1 MLTISN
7 PKNAGPPPCEWEEGG
22 HRVWKDAQGNAV
34 WQMKDSGSPKASPGG
49 TKVALEILWRE
60 QKTVKSNLKVI

>member
-1 MLTISN
+1 
-7 PKNAGPPPCEWEEGG
+7 
-22 HRVWKDAQGNAV
+22 
-34 WQMKDSGSPKASPGG
+34 MKDSGSPKASPGG